1 MIRDFSVFRQ
11 ALIIIIVD
19 FKSTGGLKKSMEKK
33 TYNLKIC
40 GTDYII
46 SAEDGKEYMEEL
58 AKDVD
63 AKLSGVLKSGKL
75 SSTQAAVFVALEYAD
90 EAKKA
95 TASADNL
102 RSQLK
107 DYLEDAAKAKSERD
121 FYKRESEKLKMEGSD
136 KKSGSGLWGN

>member
-1 MIRDFSVFRQ
+1 
-11 ALIIIIVD
+11 
-19 FKSTGGLKKSMEKK
+19 MEKK

-121 FYKRESEKLKMEGSD
+121 FYKRESEKLKIEGSD